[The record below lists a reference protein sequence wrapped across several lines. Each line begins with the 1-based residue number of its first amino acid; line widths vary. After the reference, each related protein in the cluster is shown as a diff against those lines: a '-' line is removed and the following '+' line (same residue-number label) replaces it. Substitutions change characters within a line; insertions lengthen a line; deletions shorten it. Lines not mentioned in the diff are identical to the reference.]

1 MLFKALRDKLPPLL
15 ISLLSDTRALNL
27 NCNDSDST
35 LKCVPLHSIR
45 FSGIVSDAPDE
56 CRV

>member
-1 MLFKALRDKLPPLL
+1 MRKELL
-15 ISLLSDTRALNL
+15 LATLNL

-45 FSGIVSDAPDE
+45 FSGIVSDAPDA
-56 CRV
+56 RSGGN